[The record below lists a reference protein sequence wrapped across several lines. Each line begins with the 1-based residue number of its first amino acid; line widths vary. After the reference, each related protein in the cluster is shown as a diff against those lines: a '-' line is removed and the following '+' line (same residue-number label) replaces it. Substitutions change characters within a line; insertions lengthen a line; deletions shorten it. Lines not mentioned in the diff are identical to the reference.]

1 MPPAA
6 LHSGSS
12 SQTPT
17 TTSPTTNFPAREQQL
32 LSSAS
37 GMVMIKYFDEQTN
50 NWGMRRPASSAQ
62 QMNPQL
68 KAFSICVIALGTS
81 DRSGSDMERASA
93 LGELLAQTAPTF
105 VALMEVTD
113 TLFASLQQQPA
124 VFRSYAMT
132 DLARVGL
139 SSPEAAGVEP
149 QPSTGCIFLF
159 RHSVHVDFAEFQPR
173 LVHAGAA
180 GGRVVANRPLVL
192 LHMRNFAGNSCTLG
206 IVHLDPSNTLVERC
220 AAVGAAITK
229 MDNDDIVALAA
240 NYGDHVV
247 DAKDHEL
254 RKDLGETMRGHNMAD
269 SYEVATDAVNS
280 APVSLW
286 VKVGSKAIAQSVQP
300 LPGDRR
306 WCRFGSLIQLQFR
319 SSMGGS
325 QSSPLTTAAGIAIP
339 QPRSAKGSKNSPST
353 GMMYDPAVM
362 AMDEKLLP
370 PTLAAAAAAAVAVDS
385 SPPREGIN
393 VASLLGSAMKP
404 RLPRF
409 RKDNAFHMKGSNR
422 NLSQDEAPYD
432 LSSHFSSVSE
442 AIERINCGAFQWLAD
457 YIVVNNTIVAA
468 DHITQCDL
476 KNFRRYVQSKP
487 NPWSLLNAQTAVHL
501 PPPHVGRDSA
511 PRADDGGV
519 NVVQLL
525 AEKASR
531 KEVQPRDDSTIA
543 GRQHVAAPAAVAA
556 PPAPSAHHHHQHH
569 LRGPVVRPRLWSES
583 FCTLLYQV
591 TPKEM
596 VFDISQSVGNMR
608 GNLKAAIT
616 RLNTKKTM
624 AAALSDK
631 PDPLLDYGYD
641 YALLY
646 CPERQ
651 AYWLLAASDVPCD
664 IVACRHAAS

>member
-1 MPPAA
+1 
-6 LHSGSS
+6 
-12 SQTPT
+12 
-17 TTSPTTNFPAREQQL
+17 
-32 LSSAS
+32 
-37 GMVMIKYFDEQTN
+37 
-50 NWGMRRPASSAQ
+50 
-62 QMNPQL
+62 
-68 KAFSICVIALGTS
+68 
-81 DRSGSDMERASA
+81 
-93 LGELLAQTAPTF
+93 
-105 VALMEVTD
+105 MEVTD
-113 TLFASLQQQPA
+113 TLFAALQQHPA
-124 VFRSYAMT
+124 VFRNYAMT
-132 DLARVGL
+132 DLARVGA
-139 SSPEAAGVEP
+139 SPEAAGAEP

-173 LVHAGAA
+173 LVHAGAG
-180 GGRVVANRPLVL
+180 GGRIVANRPLVL

-206 IVHLDPSNTLVERC
+206 IVHLDPTNTLSERC

-254 RKDLGETMRGHNMAD
+254 RKELGETMRGSNMAD

-286 VKVGSKAIAQSVQP
+286 VKVGSKAMAQSVQP

-353 GMMYDPAVM
+353 GMMYDPMVLGL
-362 AMDEKLLP
+362 DEKLLP
-370 PTLAAAAAAAVAVDS
+370 PTLAAAAAAAVAVDA

-422 NLSQDEAPYD
+422 NLSQDESPYD
-432 LSSHFSSVSE
+432 LSQNFSSVSD
-442 AIERINCGAFQWLAD
+442 AVERINNGGFQWVAD
-457 YIVVNNTIVAA
+457 YFVVNNTIIAA

-476 KNFRRYVQSKP
+476 KSFRRYVQSKP
-487 NPWSLLNAQTAVHL
+487 NPWSLLNAQSAVHL
-501 PPPHVGRDSA
+501 PPSHAGRDSA
-511 PRADDGGV
+511 ARNDDGGV
-519 NVVQLL
+519 NVAQLL
-525 AEKASR
+525 AEKTSR
-531 KEVQPRDDSTIA
+531 KEHLSRDD
-543 GRQHVAAPAAVAA
+543 GRQHAA
-556 PPAPSAHHHHQHH
+556 APSAVAPPPPPSAQHHHHHH
-569 LRGPVVRPRLWSES
+569 VQPQNRGPVVRPRLWSES
-583 FCTLLYQV
+583 FCTILYQV

-596 VFDISQSVGNMR
+596 VFDISPFVGNMR
-608 GNLKAAIT
+608 GNLKTAIT

-631 PDPLLDYGYD
+631 PDPLLDYGHD